1 MASARGDRAAAQ
13 TGTGYDPIG
22 AIVEA
27 IVDDIVADLAP
38 GATVT
43 RRPFVYATSSR
54 LDEIDVTRPGG
65 QTLRFVAKYLG
76 RHALTETAQIAKP
89 VALHSHGRELAVYQH
104 ILAGAGL
111 GTPKLV
117 GGWAGDGT
125 GSENGNGVMVLE
137 RVEGTPLAEIGDFAV
152 WKGAARWL
160 ARMHAQF
167 AAAPPRIPAS
177 GPGPHSSVVYYGR
190 DLLGTA
196 ARRGLERAAE
206 QALGSAE
213 VLVALG
219 TRHEYALRALASA
232 APTLVHGDFYPSN
245 IVVAGDRIAVVD
257 WELAG
262 IGPAVLDLAA
272 LAAGGWSPE
281 QRHDL
286 FRAYHEEA
294 LARGRTETFTA
305 LVRRVE
311 LASVNLA
318 LRWVGAAPE
327 WEAPDEHRRDWF
339 ADAVAALA
347 RLDRGH
353 P

>member
-1 MASARGDRAAAQ
+1 VAEARGNRAATHA
-13 TGTGYDPIG
+13 TTGYDPIG
-22 AIVEA
+22 GIVDA
-27 IVDDIVADLAP
+27 VVDDIIGDVAP

-54 LDEIDVTRPGG
+54 LEEIEVTRPGW
-65 QTLRFVAKYLG
+65 QPVRLVAKYLG
-76 RHALTETAQIAKP
+76 RHSMSEAAQLAKAGAP
-89 VALHSHGRELAVYQH
+89 HSAGRELAVYQH
-104 ILAGAGL
+104 ILTGAGL
-111 GTPKLV
+111 GTPALV

-125 GSENGNGVMVLE
+125 GSETGNGVVVLE
-137 RVEGTPLAEIGDFAV
+137 RVEGTPLAEIGDFGV
-152 WKGAARWL
+152 WKAAARWL

-167 AAAPPRIPAS
+167 AAAPPRIPAT
-177 GPGPHSSVVYYGR
+177 GPGPHSALAYYGR
-190 DLLGTA
+190 DVLGTS

-206 QALGSAE
+206 QALGPPE
-213 VLVALG
+213 VLVALR

-245 IVVAGDRIAVVD
+245 IVVSGDRIAVVD

-272 LAAGGWSPE
+272 LAAGGWSSE

-294 LARGRTETFTA
+294 LARGRMETFTA

-318 LRWVGAAPE
+318 LRWVGAPQE
-327 WEAPDEHRRDWF
+327 WEAPDEHHRDWF

-347 RLDRGH
+347 RLDRGL